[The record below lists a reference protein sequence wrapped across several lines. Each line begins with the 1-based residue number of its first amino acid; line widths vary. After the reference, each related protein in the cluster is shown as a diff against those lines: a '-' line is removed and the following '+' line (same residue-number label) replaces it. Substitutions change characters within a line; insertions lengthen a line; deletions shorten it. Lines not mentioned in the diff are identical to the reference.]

1 VDQGSEDLN
10 RYIAYLRDIKKFSPH
25 TIRAYGSDIRQFLDF
40 FSQQSLE
47 PTRGNVRAFIAQVF
61 ARSRNKATTARKI
74 YAVRSFYGFLV
85 RSGALAHNPLEGM
98 STPRQER
105 RIPRILTEGELQE
118 FLDALPEENFLQLR
132 NKALFEFLYA
142 TGLRVSEVTGM
153 RSGDIHLRDRLVRV
167 LGKGRK
173 ERIVPFH
180 DQAAAV
186 MARYLRRLRT
196 EFPDCGDRVFVNHRG
211 GILTPRSVE
220 RILKA
225 AYRGLSR
232 SQPGIH
238 PHLLRHSFA
247 THLLQR
253 GANLRAIQE
262 LLGHSSLATTEKYTN
277 LNLSD
282 LMQTYKKFHPRD
294 GAGHE

>member
-1 VDQGSEDLN
+1 LVKSGS
-10 RYIAYLRDIKKFSPH
+10 
-25 TIRAYGSDIRQFLDF
+25 
-40 FSQQSLE
+40 
-47 PTRGNVRAFIAQVF
+47 
-61 ARSRNKATTARKI
+61 
-74 YAVRSFYGFLV
+74 
-85 RSGALAHNPLEGM
+85 LAHNPLDGI
-98 STPRQER
+98 STPKQDR
-105 RIPRILTEGELQE
+105 RIPHILSEGEMQE
-118 FLDALPEENFLQLR
+118 FLDALPEENFLELR

-142 TGLRVSEVTGM
+142 TGLRVSELTGL
-153 RSGDIHLRDRLVRV
+153 RSGDIRFPERLVRV
-167 LGKGRK
+167 MGKGKK

-186 MARYLRRLRT
+186 MQRYLQRRRA
-196 EFPDCGDRVFVNHRG
+196 EFPAAQDLVFVNFRG
-211 GILTPRSVE
+211 GSLTPRSVE

-225 AYRGLSR
+225 VYQRLAHSP
-232 SQPGIH
+232 QHVH

-282 LMQTYKKFHPRD
+282 LLQTYKKFHPRD
-294 GAGHE
+294 RA